1 MTGRKHAEFV
11 GIKKFYKLEDIRQ
24 RTNVKKKDLIE
35 VALLSDAL
43 YKIGSIVLINKE
55 KMDAFCEKMNL
66 YNLDARAVYMSPKE
80 AAEHL
85 GMSLD
90 FMYQISSRAKA
101 LYRINGKFFVNVE
114 LLNKYFAGYKVNYGY
129 DFKEIY
135 EALGFKEDE
144 DDV

>member
-11 GIKKFYKLEDIRQ
+11 GIKKFYKLEDIRH

>member
-90 FMYQISSRAKA
+90 FLYQISSRAKA

>member
-1 MTGRKHAEFV
+1 MTGRKHVEFV
-11 GIKKFYKLEDIRQ
+11 GIKKFYRVEDIRQ
-24 RTNVKKKDLIE
+24 RTNVRRKDLIE

-66 YNLDARAVYMSPKE
+66 YNLDARSVYMSPKE

-90 FMYQISSRAKA
+90 FMY
-101 LYRINGKFFVNVE
+101 E
-114 LLNKYFAGYKVNYGY
+114 
-129 DFKEIY
+129 
-135 EALGFKEDE
+135 
-144 DDV
+144 

>member
-101 LYRINGKFFVNVE
+101 LYRINGKCFVNVE

-135 EALGFKEDE
+135 EALGFK
-144 DDV
+144 

>member
-1 MTGRKHAEFV
+1 MTGRKHAELV

>member
-1 MTGRKHAEFV
+1 MTGRKHVEFV
-11 GIKKFYKLEDIRQ
+11 GIKKFYRVEDIRQ

-43 YKIGSIVLINKE
+43 YKISSIVLINKE

>member
-1 MTGRKHAEFV
+1 MTGRKHVEFV
-11 GIKKFYKLEDIRQ
+11 GIKKFYRVEDIRQ
-24 RTNVKKKDLIE
+24 RTNVRRKDLIE

-66 YNLDARAVYMSPKE
+66 YNLDARSVYMSPKE

-114 LLNKYFAGYKVNYGY
+114 LLNKYFAGYKVNYGF

>member
-1 MTGRKHAEFV
+1 
-11 GIKKFYKLEDIRQ
+11 
-24 RTNVKKKDLIE
+24 
-35 VALLSDAL
+35 
-43 YKIGSIVLINKE
+43 
-55 KMDAFCEKMNL
+55 
-66 YNLDARAVYMSPKE
+66 
-80 AAEHL
+80 
-85 GMSLD
+85 MSLD

>member
-1 MTGRKHAEFV
+1 MTGRRHVEFV
-11 GIKKFYKLEDIRQ
+11 GIKKFYRVEDIRQ

-114 LLNKYFAGYKVNYGY
+114 LLNKYFSGYKVNYGF

-135 EALGFKEDE
+135 EALGFREDK

>member
-114 LLNKYFAGYKVNYGY
+114 LLNNYFAGYKVNYGY

>member
-1 MTGRKHAEFV
+1 MTGRKHVEFV
-11 GIKKFYKLEDIRQ
+11 GIKKFYRVEDIRQ

-55 KMDAFCEKMNL
+55 QMDAFCEKMNL

>member
-66 YNLDARAVYMSPKE
+66 YNLDARVVYMSPKE

>member
-101 LYRINGKFFVNVE
+101 LYRINGKFYVNVE

>member
-1 MTGRKHAEFV
+1 MTGRKHVEFV
-11 GIKKFYKLEDIRQ
+11 GIKKFYRVEDIRQ

>member
-1 MTGRKHAEFV
+1 MTGRNHFEFV
-11 GIKKFYKLEDIRQ
+11 GIKKFYRVEDIRQ
-24 RTNVKKKDLIE
+24 RTQVKRKELIE

-66 YNLDARAVYMSPKE
+66 YHLDARAVYMSPKE

-85 GMSLD
+85 GMTLD
-90 FMYQISSRAKA
+90 FLYQLASRANA
-101 LYRINGKFFVNVE
+101 LYRINGRFFINVE
-114 LLNKYFAGYKVNYGY
+114 LLNSYFAGYKVNYGY

>member
-1 MTGRKHAEFV
+1 MTGRKHVEFV
-11 GIKKFYKLEDIRQ
+11 GIKKFYRVEDIRQ
-24 RTNVKKKDLIE
+24 RTNVRRKDLIE

-66 YNLDARAVYMSPKE
+66 YNLDARSVYMSPKE

-114 LLNKYFAGYKVNYGY
+114 LLNKYFAGYKVNYGF

-144 DDV
+144 EDV

>member
-55 KMDAFCEKMNL
+55 KMDAFCVKMNL

>member
-114 LLNKYFAGYKVNYGY
+114 LLNKYFAGYKVNYGF

>member
-1 MTGRKHAEFV
+1 MTGRKHVEFV
-11 GIKKFYKLEDIRQ
+11 GIKKFYRVEDIRQ
-24 RTNVKKKDLIE
+24 RTNVRRKDLIE

-66 YNLDARAVYMSPKE
+66 YNLDARSVYMSPKE

-90 FMYQISSRAKA
+90 FMYRISSRAKA

-114 LLNKYFAGYKVNYGY
+114 LLNKYFAGYKVNYGF

-144 DDV
+144 EDV

>member
-80 AAEHL
+80 AAEHM